1 MTVMKQ
7 QSELNRDEEG
17 RLEELHS
24 YQVLDSLDE
33 EEFDNLTR
41 LASEIAGV
49 PIAMVNLIDEDRQWS
64 KSVVGIPKQLREVP
78 REQSVCQY
86 TIREDGVTEIIDLS
100 EDPRTAELEHIREDD
115 GLRYYLGVPLLTKN
129 NYAIGTLC
137 VLDFESRKMTE
148 LQVHQLK
155 IIAKEV
161 MTHLEL
167 RKKNKEL
174 ERLNEYKL
182 QLMKMLSHDMRS
194 PLNGIIGLT
203 SMLREQLEEEGSD
216 HVETVDVIEQSS
228 SQLNQMIDEVMNYS
242 ILESGGVEMNPSEV
256 NLQSIVENII
266 QLYRPATKI
275 KDIDLEFYTE
285 GLEDT
290 IWLDGDKFEQ
300 IMGNLLSNAIKYT
313 PTGGWVKMSVI
324 KNDQQLEM
332 RVSDSGIGMSKNAAQ
347 NLFERKQVHQSS
359 KGTSGEKS
367 TGLGLTIIRQLID
380 LFDGDIDVQ
389 SRPGKGTTVEVF
401 IPLSD

>member
-1 MTVMKQ
+1 MNIMQQ

-17 RLEELHS
+17 RLKELHS

-41 LASEIAGV
+41 LASEIAGA

-78 REQSVCQY
+78 REQSVCQF
-86 TIREDGVTEIIDLS
+86 TIRDDGVTEITDLAKD
-100 EDPRTAELEHIREDD
+100 ERTAELEHIREED
-115 GLRYYLGVPLLTKN
+115 GLRYYLGIPLLTKN

-137 VLDFESRKMTE
+137 VLDFETRKLSE
-148 LQVHQLK
+148 LQIHQLK

-174 ERLNEYKL
+174 ERLNDYKL
-182 QLMKMLSHDMRS
+182 SLMKMLSHDMRS

-203 SMLREQLEEEGSD
+203 SMLREQLEEEKSE
-216 HVETVDVIEQSS
+216 HVEIVHVIEQSS

-242 ILESGGVEMNPSEV
+242 ILESGGVELKPTEV
-256 NLQSIVENII
+256 NLEKVVENIL
-266 QLYRPATKI
+266 QLYRPATRI
-275 KDIDLEFYTE
+275 KHITLDHYTE
-285 GLEDT
+285 GLENS
-290 IWLDGDKFEQ
+290 IWIDGDKFEQ
-300 IMGNLLSNAIKYT
+300 ILGNLLSNAIKYT
-313 PTGGWVKMSVI
+313 PSGGWVKMSLI
-324 KNDQQLEM
+324 RQENQLEL
-332 RVSDSGIGMSKNAAQ
+332 RVSDSGIGMSEDAAHDLINNKNAQ
-347 NLFERKQVHQSS
+347 TSS

-367 TGLGLTIIRQLID
+367 TGLGLTIIRQLIE
-380 LFDGDIDVQ
+380 LFDGDINIQ
-389 SRPGKGTTVEVF
+389 SSPGEGTTVEVE
-401 IPLSD
+401 IPVSE

>member
-1 MTVMKQ
+1 MNIMQQ

-17 RLEELHS
+17 RLKELHS

-41 LASEIAGV
+41 LASEIAGA

-78 REQSVCQY
+78 REQSVCQF
-86 TIREDGVTEIIDLS
+86 TIRDDGVTEITDLAKD
-100 EDPRTAELEHIREDD
+100 ERTAELEHIREED
-115 GLRYYLGVPLLTKN
+115 GLRYYLGIPLLTKN

-137 VLDFESRKMTE
+137 VLDFETRKLSE
-148 LQVHQLK
+148 LQIHQLK

-174 ERLNEYKL
+174 ERLNDYKL
-182 QLMKMLSHDMRS
+182 SLMKMLSHDMRS

-203 SMLREQLEEEGSD
+203 SMLREQLEEEKSE
-216 HVETVDVIEQSS
+216 HVEIVDVIEQSS

-242 ILESGGVEMNPSEV
+242 ILESGGVELKPTEV
-256 NLQSIVENII
+256 NLEKVVENIL
-266 QLYRPATKI
+266 QLYRPATRI
-275 KDIDLEFYTE
+275 KHITLDHYTE
-285 GLEDT
+285 GLENS
-290 IWLDGDKFEQ
+290 IWIDGDKFEQ
-300 IMGNLLSNAIKYT
+300 ILGNLLSNAIKYT
-313 PTGGWVKMSVI
+313 PSGGWVKMSLI
-324 KNDQQLEM
+324 RQENQLEL
-332 RVSDSGIGMSKNAAQ
+332 RVSDSGIGMSEDAAHDLINNKNAQ
-347 NLFERKQVHQSS
+347 TSS

-367 TGLGLTIIRQLID
+367 TGLGLTIIRQLIE
-380 LFDGDIDVQ
+380 LFDGDINIQ
-389 SRPGKGTTVEVF
+389 SSPGEGTTVEVE
-401 IPLSD
+401 IPVSE